1 MAEDVKVSWRGAGS
15 VNRVVADRYVI
26 VGELGRGG
34 MGVVWRAD
42 DRVIGRQVALKEI
55 QVPPGGMERV
65 LREARTAGRLNDPGV
80 VTVYDVLTD
89 RGSTF
94 VVMELVEAPTLAD
107 IMAAQGPLASDRV
120 ATIGLA
126 LLSALEV
133 AHAAGIVHR
142 DVKPSNVMLLPGD
155 RVKLADFGIARAMD
169 DPGHTASG
177 VLGSPGYMAPE
188 LFNGGFP
195 GPASDLWALGATL
208 FHAVEGHGP
217 FHRDT
222 TAATLHAIMYEEP
235 RLRLCRP
242 PLADVIMGLLVADP
256 YQRWLPAQVRQVLS
270 GGPPLTPTRPVD
282 PWEGEPKPGRRKAFL
297 IGGAAAAAVAAA
309 ATSAVL
315 LANSGQQDGIASA
328 AAVNSTTAATTTT
341 TAAPTTTT
349 AATSTTT
356 TKTTKTTTT
365 TSKPP
370 LALVALTR
378 YANAKGFHYS
388 GTPKVAAPAGF
399 HPEGPLGSLLAK
411 AEPGAV
417 KFYSCKMKT
426 TDDHFSSLDQTG
438 KCEGETTLALLGYVY
453 ENKPAGVVTTALYR
467 CNSGGS
473 HFDSVIANCENP
485 KVVKEGPLGFL
496 VSASG

>member
-1 MAEDVKVSWRGAGS
+1 M
-15 VNRVVADRYVI
+15 NRVVADRYVI

-80 VTVYDVLTD
+80 VTVYDVLVD
-89 RGSTF
+89 QGSTF
-94 VVMELVEAPTLAD
+94 VVMELVEAPTLAE

-142 DVKPSNVMLLPGD
+142 DVKPGNVMLLPGD
-155 RVKLADFGIARAMD
+155 RVKLADFGIARAID
-169 DPGHTASG
+169 DPNHTGAGGG

-208 FHAVEGHGP
+208 FHAVEGYGP

-270 GGPPLTPTRPVD
+270 GGPPLSPTKPVD
-282 PWEGEPKPGRRKAFL
+282 PWDGEPKPRRRKAFL

-309 ATSAVL
+309 TTAAVL
-315 LANSGQQDGIASA
+315 VANSGPQDGVASA
-328 AAVNSTTAATTTT
+328 AAVASSTTTT
-341 TAAPTTTT
+341 TASALPTTTT
-349 AATSTTT
+349 TAVTTTSSSTTTSTTT
-356 TKTTKTTTT
+356 TTHTTTT
-365 TSKPP
+365 TTKPP
-370 LALVALTR
+370 LALALLTR
-378 YANAKGFHYS
+378 YNNPKGFHFT
-388 GTPKVAAPAGF
+388 GTPKSAAPAGF
-399 HPEGPLGSLLAK
+399 TAEGPLGSVVAK
-411 AEPGAV
+411 SEPGTI
-417 KFYSCKMKT
+417 KLYSCKMKT
-426 TDDHFSSLDQTG
+426 TDDHFSSVDQTG
-438 KCEGETTLALLGYVY
+438 NCEGQTSLGLLGYLY
-453 ENKPAGVVTTALYR
+453 QAKPAGVASTALYR
-467 CNSGGS
+467 CNAGNS
-473 HFDSVIANCENP
+473 HFDSVIANCESP
-485 KVVKEGPLGFL
+485 KVTKEGTLGY
-496 VSASG
+496 VVTG

>member
-1 MAEDVKVSWRGAGS
+1 MAEDVKVSWRGFGS

-107 IMAAQGPLASDRV
+107 IMAAQGPLDPNRV
-120 ATIGLA
+120 AAIGLA

-133 AHAAGIVHR
+133 AHAAGVVHR

-169 DPGHTASG
+169 DPGYTASG

-208 FHAVEGHGP
+208 FHAVEGFGP

-235 RLRLCRP
+235 HLRLCQGH
-242 PLADVIMGLLVADP
+242 PLADVIMGLLTADP
-256 YQRWLPAQVRQVLS
+256 YRRWSPAAVRQVLS
-270 GGPPLTPTRPVD
+270 GGPPPLPTRPVD
-282 PWEGEPKPGRRKAFL
+282 PWQEEPKPGRRKAFL
-297 IGGAAAAAVAAA
+297 IGGATAAVVAVT

-315 LANSGQQDGIASA
+315 LSNPGEQDGVASA
-328 AAVNSTTAATTTT
+328 AAITSATTTTVAPTTVATTTT
-341 TAAPTTTT
+341 TTTHT
-349 AATSTTT
+349 
-356 TKTTKTTTT
+356 TTKTTTT
-365 TSKPP
+365 TSTKP
-370 LALVALTR
+370 LALLLLTR
-378 YANAKGFHYS
+378 YTNPKGFHFS
-388 GTPKVAAPAGF
+388 GTPKVAAPTGF
-399 HPEGPLGSLLAK
+399 KMEGALGSLVATP
-411 AEPGAV
+411 EPGTV
-417 KFYSCKMKT
+417 KLYACKTKA
-426 TDDHFSSLDQTG
+426 TDDHFSSLDPTG
-438 KCEGETTLALLGYVY
+438 KCEGQTTLGLLGYVY
-453 ENKPAGVVTTALYR
+453 ETKPAGVVTHPLYR
-467 CNSGGS
+467 CEAAGM
-473 HFDSVIANCENP
+473 HLESVEANCENP
-485 KVVKEGPLGFL
+485 KVNNQGSLGFV
-496 VSASG
+496 VSTGG